1 MWGRKI
7 WINPSEIWVL
17 VFVLL
22 QTSTVILSK
31 SASFMGSQFP
41 HRSNGDDGSIVSAL
55 QDLSREVREVIHMKR
70 SKKPARDNSNNN
82 GPLFR
87 R

>member
-7 WINPSEIWVL
+7 GINPSEIWVL

-55 QDLSREVREVIHMKR
+55 QDLSREVIHMKR